1 MVGPE
6 ELNTRH
12 GSRTNEEQLDQNI
25 TSSIQ
30 LCRDR
35 LSNVL
40 NYLLQHLTEEVFNKE
55 DRNTIENVRNL
66 VSLSKLH
73 AQCSVS
79 GFNHVAN
86 ITFSNFYKSSSRTF
100 NN

>member
-12 GSRTNEEQLDQNI
+12 GSRMNKEQLDQSI

-30 LCRDR
+30 LCTDR

-40 NYLLQHLTEEVFNKE
+40 NYPLQHLSEEVFNKE
-55 DRNTIENVRNL
+55 DRNTIENVRYL
-66 VSLSKLH
+66 VSLSIYRPSALIL
-73 AQCSVS
+73 VL
-79 GFNHVAN
+79 
-86 ITFSNFYKSSSRTF
+86 TM
-100 NN
+100 